1 VTQGEIESYFAQIP
15 VWMKKDI
22 LREINLARATE
33 GPHRQLLI
41 GLDIAGGGNLLAGL
55 GLVSY
60 TEALGRIRLW
70 NRGERSPTTEECF
83 LAFFD
88 AMDGGSYQAWRL
100 AWEAAHPD
108 TTIYETLRCGLVH
121 EYQPKVNSAF
131 FIGDGAALGLAEE
144 NGELIFNV
152 EPYHRH
158 FSDEVDR
165 LHAEL
170 RLNPAA
176 EIPPPQRR
184 KRPPP
189 GGATPPSNAPTTRP
203 SS

>member
-1 VTQGEIESYFAQIP
+1 MTKEEIESYFAQVP

-22 LREINLARATE
+22 GREINLARATE

-41 GLDIAGGGNLLAGL
+41 DLGIAGGGNLLAAL

-70 NRGERSPTTEECF
+70 NRGQRSPTTEDCF
-83 LAFFD
+83 VAFFD
-88 AMDGGSYQAWRL
+88 DMDGGTYKVWRL
-100 AWEAAHPD
+100 AWQAAHPE
-108 TTIYETLRCGLVH
+108 TTIYETLRGGLVH

-131 FIGDGAALGLAEE
+131 YINDGAPLGLSEQD
-144 NGELIFNV
+144 GELIFNV
-152 EPYHRH
+152 EPYFRH

-165 LHAEL
+165 LHSEL

-184 KRPPP
+184 RRPTSVGSSPVS
-189 GGATPPSNAPTTRP
+189 GTPTTRP

>member
-1 VTQGEIESYFAQIP
+1 MTQQEIEKYFAQVP
-15 VWMKKDI
+15 VWMKTDI
-22 LREINLARATE
+22 QREVNLARASE
-33 GPHRQLLI
+33 GPHKQLLI
-41 GLDIAGGGNLLAGL
+41 ELGIAGGGNLLAAL

-70 NRGERSPTTEECF
+70 NRGEPSPTTESCF

-88 AMDGGSYQAWRL
+88 EMSGGQYRAWRID
-100 AWEAAHPD
+100 WEAAHPE

-131 FIGDGAALGLAEE
+131 FIGEGAALGLAEDT
-144 NGELIFNV
+144 GELIFNI
-152 EPYHRH
+152 EPYQRH
-158 FSDEVDR
+158 FSAEVDR

-184 KRPPP
+184 KRPTSAGSSPVS
-189 GGATPPSNAPTTRP
+189 GTPTTRP

>member
-1 VTQGEIESYFAQIP
+1 MTQEEIESYFAQVP
-15 VWMKKDI
+15 VWMKNDI
-22 LREINLARATE
+22 RREINLALASE
-33 GPHRQLLI
+33 GPHKQLLI
-41 GLDIAGGGNLLAGL
+41 DLGIAGGGNVLAGL

-70 NRGERSPTTEECF
+70 NRGARSPTTEACF
-83 LAFFD
+83 IAFFD
-88 AMDGGSYQAWRL
+88 DMDGGKYKAWRL
-100 AWEAAHPD
+100 AWEAAHPE

-121 EYQPKVNSAF
+121 EYQPKANSAF
-131 FIGDGAALGLAEE
+131 YINDGAPLGLAEE

-158 FSDEVDR
+158 FSDEVER
-165 LHAEL
+165 LHAEF

-176 EIPPPQRR
+176 EIPQPQRR
-184 KRPPP
+184 KRP
-189 GGATPPSNAPTTRP
+189 TPVGSTPASSAPTTRP